1 MRKNTEPSGGHSR
14 HLSNASTSQ
23 VTTNRDNSSDA
34 GKSKIEMQLKK
45 IMQMVVA
52 NSQFICIYGLMINS
66 LENQPC
72 FVQILHNTDDDSLIL
87 MLISDF
93 KTFKVTTI
101 DLKQVKHPLWL
112 MIYHRFG

>member
-14 HLSNASTSQ
+14 QFSNASTSQ
-23 VTTNRDNSSDA
+23 VTTYRDGSSDA

-52 NSQFICIYGLMINS
+52 NSQFICIYGLLINS

-72 FVQILHNTDDDSLIL
+72 FV
-87 MLISDF
+87 
-93 KTFKVTTI
+93 
-101 DLKQVKHPLWL
+101 
-112 MIYHRFG
+112 